1 MKDLKT
7 KLSYGSGDISG
18 GGALLIFSLLYMNYL
33 VLVENIPV
41 VFVTT
46 IILIGKIWDAI
57 TDPLVG
63 RISDRTRSRFGR
75 RRLYFLIGI
84 LPVMLSFVMLFHSFG
99 IEGETARVIYHGFA

>member
-7 KLSYGSGDISG
+7 KLSYGSGDIYG

-57 TDPLVG
+57 TDPSSAGSLTG
-63 RISDRTRSRFGR
+63 
-75 RRLYFLIGI
+75 
-84 LPVMLSFVMLFHSFG
+84 PVRGSE
-99 IEGETARVIYHGFA
+99 EGGYIFS